1 MPSSRAALPH
11 QQRHVSGST
20 DALVGNLDAVARVNV
35 SSGQTTYTRRTL
47 AVATANGLTATL
59 ADDAQGER
67 VTLTLGAPTVTR
79 AIRVFATVQGG
90 ATSTPAGASDH
101 TIVVNPTAAA
111 GTVTLPAAASSTGIV
126 YVVKHANASQNT
138 VTVDANGAELIDGV
152 QTVALTSRQAIT
164 IQCDGVAW
172 FILARA

>member
-1 MPSSRAALPH
+1 MPTARASLPH
-11 QQRHVSGST
+11 QLRHVAGAP

-47 AVATANGLTATL
+47 AVSTANGLTATL
-59 ADDAQGER
+59 TDDAQAER
-67 VTLTLGAPTVTR
+67 VTLALGAPTVTR

-90 ATSTPAGASDH
+90 ATSTAAGASDH
-101 TIVVNPTAAA
+101 TIVVNPTAVA
-111 GTVTLPAAASSTGIV
+111 GTVTLPAAASSTGAV

-152 QTVALTSRQAIT
+152 QTVPLTSRQAIT

-172 FILARA
+172 HVIARA